1 MGRCTVNKESPVAAR
16 TLPEKRNRSSNNNN
30 AMATNQ
36 IGMNNSDSTS
46 AKGEEDA
53 GAHGPEKG
61 STSVD
66 TQSQQRQQ
74 QQSNEVRQTLA
85 PVDDD
90 MDSGRCCC
98 VVNGHGFYRP
108 PWMDKVR
115 WFRDSQWV
123 NANGDAVVF

>member
-1 MGRCTVNKESPVAAR
+1 MNKESPVAAR
-16 TLPEKRNRSSNNNN
+16 TLPEKRNQSSNNNN

-46 AKGEEDA
+46 AKGEEEA

-61 STSVD
+61 STSAD
-66 TQSQQRQQ
+66 TQSQQRQ

-90 MDSGRCCC
+90 MDRVGG
-98 VVNGHGFYRP
+98 VV
-108 PWMDKVR
+108 V
-115 WFRDSQWV
+115 
-123 NANGDAVVF
+123 

>member
-1 MGRCTVNKESPVAAR
+1 MDKESPVTAR
-16 TLPEKRNRSSNNNN
+16 TLPEKRNPSSNNNN

-46 AKGEEDA
+46 AKGEEEA

-61 STSVD
+61 STSAD
-66 TQSQQRQQ
+66 AQSQQRQ

-90 MDSGRCCC
+90 MDRVGG
-98 VVNGHGFYRP
+98 VV
-108 PWMDKVR
+108 V
-115 WFRDSQWV
+115 
-123 NANGDAVVF
+123 

>member
-66 TQSQQRQQ
+66 TQSQQQRQQ

-115 WFRDSQWV
+115 WFE
-123 NANGDAVVF
+123 G